1 MIRLLVDNTPIKIE
15 WVEFSD
21 GALTCKLIDLPQE
34 FNVAWLTVD
43 PSTKVRDVVLECLLV
58 RSALV
63 NNNNKMTYYINLNI
77 PYFPFARA
85 DRVFEHGNP
94 LPMDMIGIMVGEFD
108 QVRTVDIHNQEWLP
122 LYLISETPQHKA
134 VFEVIKDLGH
144 YDYVVA
150 PDKGALKKIYELN
163 HPVITATKVRDIST
177 GKITSTE
184 LDTNKDLKGC
194 KLLIVD
200 DILDG
205 GGTFIPLA
213 EKLKSLGA
221 SVDLYVTHLIG
232 AKGLDLFK
240 GKIDNIYCYHTV
252 GGYLNQQDVLNYNL
266 NN

>member
-1 MIRLLVDNTPIKIE
+1 MVDNKPIKIE
-15 WVEFSD
+15 WTEFSD
-21 GALTCKLIDLPQE
+21 GATTCKLIGLPE
-34 FNVAWLTVD
+34 SYKIAWVTVD
-43 PSTKVRDVVLECLLV
+43 PSTKVKDIILECLLV
-58 RSALV
+58 RSALIE
-63 NNNNKMTYYINLNI
+63 NNIESMYQINLNI

-85 DRVFEHGNP
+85 DRVFQRGNP
-94 LPMDMIGIMVGEFD
+94 LPMEMIGTLVGEFNI
-108 QVRTVDIHNQEWLP
+108 VRTVDIHNQEWLEP
-122 LYLISETPQHKA
+122 YLIEETPQHKA
-134 VFEVIKDLGH
+134 LVETVRDIKH

-163 HPVITATKVRDIST
+163 MPVITATKVRDVST
-177 GKITSTE
+177 GKIISTQ
-184 LDTNKDLKGC
+184 LDTDKDLNGA

-200 DILDG
+200 DLLDG

-252 GGYLNQQDVLNYNL
+252 GGYLNMQNVLDYNL
-266 NN
+266 GK